1 MDDCEWTEND
11 DAAFNLRLVQEYK
24 AAKEMADTSKKRA
37 DGLKSQLIELVDE
50 RGYEGENGHRWFEVG
65 DHKLKRERRVS
76 TIFDSEAC
84 EAWAKEQGKEMWDK
98 VSEVVE
104 VLVEDKVLGLAWD
117 HPDMRDIVNGFYIE
131 RETWA
136 FKA

>member
-1 MDDCEWTEND
+1 
-11 DAAFNLRLVQEYK
+11 
-24 AAKEMADTSKKRA
+24 MADTSKKRA

-65 DHKLKRERRVS
+65 EHKLKRERRVS
-76 TIFDSEAC
+76 KSFDAGAC
-84 EAWAKEQGKEMWDK
+84 ETWAKSTGLWDE

-104 VLVEDKVLGLAWD
+104 VLSEDKVLALAWD
-117 HPDMRDIVNGFYIE
+117 DPEIRAEIEAFYVE

-136 FKA
+136 FKL

>member
-1 MDDCEWTEND
+1 MDDCEWTDSD
-11 DAAFNLRLVQEYK
+11 DSAFNLRLVQEYK

-50 RGYEGENGHRWFEVG
+50 QGYEGENGHRWCEGG

-76 TIFDSEAC
+76 KSFDAAAC
-84 EAWAKEQGKEMWDK
+84 ESWARNTGLWDE
-98 VSEVVE
+98 VSEVIE
-104 VLVEDKVLGLAWD
+104 VLSEDKVLALAWD
-117 HPDMRDIVNGFYIE
+117 NPEIRSEVEAFYVE

-136 FKA
+136 FKL

>member
-1 MDDCEWTEND
+1 MDDCEWTEGD

-65 DHKLKRERRVS
+65 EHKLKRERRVS
-76 TIFDSEAC
+76 KVFDRAAC
-84 EAWAKEQGKEMWDK
+84 EEWARSTGLWDE

-104 VLVEDKVLGLAWD
+104 LLSEDKVLALAWD
-117 HPDMRDIVNGFYIE
+117 DSKIRAEIDVFYVE
-131 RETWA
+131 KETWA
-136 FKA
+136 FKL

>member
-1 MDDCEWTEND
+1 MDDCEWTDSD
-11 DAAFNLRLVQEYK
+11 DSAFNLRLVQEYK

-50 RGYEGENGHRWFEVG
+50 QGYEGENGHRWFEVG

-76 TIFDSEAC
+76 KSFDAAAC
-84 EAWAKEQGKEMWDK
+84 ESWARNTGLWDE
-98 VSEVVE
+98 VSEVIE
-104 VLVEDKVLGLAWD
+104 VLSEDKVLALAWD
-117 HPDMRDIVNGFYIE
+117 NPEIRSEGEAFYVE

-136 FKA
+136 FKL

>member
-1 MDDCEWTEND
+1 MDDCEWTEHD
-11 DAAFNLRLVQEYK
+11 DTAFNLRLVQEYK
-24 AAKEMADTSKKRA
+24 AAKKMADSSKKRA
-37 DGLKSQLIELVDE
+37 GGLKSQLIELVDE
-50 RGYEGENGHRWFEVG
+50 HGYEGENGHRWYEVG
-65 DHKLKRERRVS
+65 EHKLKRERRVS
-76 TIFDSEAC
+76 TTFDLEAC
-84 EAWAKEQGKEMWDK
+84 EIWAKEQGLWDK

-117 HPDMRDIVNGFYIE
+117 HPDMRDTVNGFYTE

>member
-50 RGYEGENGHRWFEVG
+50 HGYEGENGHRWFEVG
-65 DHKLKRERRVS
+65 DYKLKRERRVS
-76 TIFDSEAC
+76 KSFDTAAC
-84 EAWAKEQGKEMWDK
+84 AEWAKSNGLWDE
-98 VSEVVE
+98 VSEVIE
-104 VLVEDKVLGLAWD
+104 RLSEDKVLALAWD
-117 HPDMRDIVNGFYIE
+117 DLEIRSEIEAFYVE

-136 FKA
+136 FKL

>member
-1 MDDCEWTEND
+1 MDDCEWTDSD
-11 DAAFNLRLVQEYK
+11 DSAFNLRLVQEYK

-50 RGYEGENGHRWFEVG
+50 QGYEGENGHRWFEVG

-76 TIFDSEAC
+76 KSFDAAAYES
-84 EAWAKEQGKEMWDK
+84 WARNTGLWDE
-98 VSEVVE
+98 VSEVIE
-104 VLVEDKVLGLAWD
+104 VLSEDKVLALAWD
-117 HPDMRDIVNGFYIE
+117 NPEIRSEVEAFYVE

-136 FKA
+136 FKL

>member
-1 MDDCEWTEND
+1 MDDCEWTDSD
-11 DAAFNLRLVQEYK
+11 DSAFNLRLVQEYK

-50 RGYEGENGHRWFEVG
+50 QGYEGENGHRWFEVG

-76 TIFDSEAC
+76 KSFAAAAGES
-84 EAWAKEQGKEMWDK
+84 WARNPGLWDE
-98 VSEVVE
+98 VSEVIE
-104 VLVEDKVLGLAWD
+104 VLSEDKVLALAWD
-117 HPDMRDIVNGFYIE
+117 NPEIRSEVEAFYVE

-136 FKA
+136 FKL

>member
-1 MDDCEWTEND
+1 MDEDTKYH
-11 DAAFNLRLVQEYK
+11 LRLVVEYK
-24 AAKEMADTSKKRA
+24 ASKEMADSAKKRA

-76 TIFDSEAC
+76 KSFDAAAC
-84 EAWAKEQGKEMWDK
+84 EEWAKSKGLWDE
-98 VSEVVE
+98 VSEVIE
-104 VLVEDKVLGLAWD
+104 RLSEDKVLALAWD
-117 HPDMRDIVNGFYIE
+117 DLEIRSEIEAFYVE

-136 FKA
+136 FKL

>member
-11 DAAFNLRLVQEYK
+11 DDAFNLRLVQEYK

-76 TIFDSEAC
+76 KSFDAAAC
-84 EAWAKEQGKEMWDK
+84 EEWAKSTGLWDE
-98 VSEVVE
+98 VSEVIE
-104 VLVEDKVLGLAWD
+104 MLSEDKVLALAWD
-117 HPDMRDIVNGFYIE
+117 DPEIRSEIEAFYVE

-136 FKA
+136 FKL

>member
-1 MDDCEWTEND
+1 MDDCEWTEGD

-65 DHKLKRERRVS
+65 EHKLKRERRVS
-76 TIFDSEAC
+76 KVFDRAAC
-84 EAWAKEQGKEMWDK
+84 EEWAKGNGLWDE

-104 VLVEDKVLGLAWD
+104 LLSEDKVLALAWD
-117 HPDMRDIVNGFYIE
+117 DTEIRSEIDVFYVE
-131 RETWA
+131 KETWA
-136 FKA
+136 FKL

>member
-1 MDDCEWTEND
+1 MDDCEWTESD

-65 DHKLKRERRVS
+65 EHKLKRERRVGKS
-76 TIFDSEAC
+76 FDAVAC
-84 EAWAKEQGKEMWDK
+84 EEWARSTGLWDD
-98 VSEVVE
+98 VSEVLE
-104 VLVEDKVLGLAWD
+104 VLSEDKVLALAWD
-117 HPDMRDIVNGFYIE
+117 DPAIRSEIEAFYVE

-136 FKA
+136 FKL